1 MKIIFDIPD
10 NSKCLSMTV
19 VFGDGVT
26 LEMTNV
32 TISTKGLYDGQT
44 IQVPSDKKEG
54 ADNVDSADKE
64 TVV

>member
-1 MKIIFDIPD
+1 MKIIFDIPN

-26 LEMTNV
+26 LEMTNA

-44 IQVPSDKKEG
+44 IPIPSDKKDGEQ
-54 ADNVDSADKE
+54 E
-64 TVV
+64 

>member
-19 VFGDGVT
+19 VFGDGAT
-26 LEMTNV
+26 LEMTNI

-44 IQVPSDKKEG
+44 IEIPSNGKAGEQ
-54 ADNVDSADKE
+54 E
-64 TVV
+64 